1 MTMILGPEER
11 GRPREWWGSGAKTK
25 MLLLLL
31 LLWSTVRTW
40 TRWCDHNDEATA
52 FLYSVLNRFHPL
64 HFTCKSTTPLL
75 DILGIFGAL
84 QSVLFLFRD
93 PCMHLKWGALCIPCS
108 RIGITSSISF
118 RISVWPHK
126 LLVSRRSSVR
136 VQVAWGLLNP
146 PLTGKPIPPISI
158 HTLESRQ
165 CANFWQVQRRF
176 HSWRRCQTVFLP
188 QLYE

>member
-1 MTMILGPEER
+1 
-11 GRPREWWGSGAKTK
+11 
-25 MLLLLL
+25 
-31 LLWSTVRTW
+31 
-40 TRWCDHNDEATA
+40 
-52 FLYSVLNRFHPL
+52 
-64 HFTCKSTTPLL
+64 
-75 DILGIFGAL
+75 
-84 QSVLFLFRD
+84 
-93 PCMHLKWGALCIPCS
+93 MHLKWGALCIPCS

-165 CANFWQVQRRF
+165 CANFGKFRGDFTAEEDAKRYSCHNYTNRYHWTGHTLIILLPWFNYYTGLISSLQCTGSPLPTGEHRISEERLPGVSSSPFSAHHPIRIRKGLF
-176 HSWRRCQTVFLP
+176 SYLVTPFLSFWFNCKRKGFN
-188 QLYE
+188 